1 MNDEVIPLLKVH
13 EYFQGASDEIL
24 GEVARLG
31 RVAQYPAGAVVHEAD
46 VVLTTV
52 GFVLRGR
59 LKAVRVGA
67 NGTESLFRMIER
79 GEQFGLMV
87 GALNEPVPIRVV
99 ALEPT
104 TVLRLDYEEAM
115 ELTLVRP
122 ELRRLWLKTYAGS
135 MRKLFL
141 GAAPKRSVMMLAL
154 IHDSPA
160 TRQTAE
166 RLIRRLSDIG
176 EQLAV
181 LSDSDQRM
189 DSPNVRFRALRE
201 GGRDLTSEEIRE
213 QISCWQDVNRI
224 IFDVHSYL
232 TPERAERLLNLV
244 DRAVYFVPADAA
256 EGAIRRLQALDVS
269 ARGWRDKISVAWL
282 IRGDGSVVPTVPNLP
297 ELASR
302 DFKIKETPPRPP
314 MGQSLANGLERLVHD
329 LRGVRLG
336 VALGGG
342 AARGMSHL
350 GVLKALERSGIVVD
364 MIAGTSAG
372 AMTGV
377 MYSAGLD
384 PDYNANQFATDLRP
398 SWFFRRLPQG
408 NYWYLI
414 HKYRR
419 GKFDPMLRKYLH
431 DWRLEQLAVP
441 CVSVTVDLVSGNS
454 VVRERGD
461 AVHAIL
467 ESINLP
473 VLSVPIVRDGQALI
487 DGGLVNNIP
496 ADVLVSMGC
505 NFVIAISVTAKLET
519 RFCDI
524 RPGHAI
530 LSRNKPGIGPTILRS
545 LLVQNHNLN
554 AFGVQPAD
562 VVIEPDV
569 TGVDSAEFMKAK
581 ELAAIGEA
589 AAMEQIPKIR
599 RLLNRLDPQ
608 LFTQTT
614 DTSVEDISREK
625 ATLIR

>member
-1 MNDEVIPLLKVH
+1 MPLLKVH
-13 EYFQGASDEIL
+13 EYFKGASDEAL
-24 GEVARLG
+24 DEVVRLG
-31 RVAQYPAGAVVHEAD
+31 RVAQYPAGSIVHEAD

-59 LKAVRVGA
+59 LKAVRVAA

-87 GALNEPVPIRVV
+87 GALGESVPIRVI

-115 ELTLVRP
+115 ELTLARP
-122 ELRRLWLKTYAGS
+122 DLRRLWLKTYAGS
-135 MRKLFL
+135 LRKLFL
-141 GAAPKRSVMMLAL
+141 GDAPKRSVTMLAL

-166 RLIRRLSDIG
+166 RLIRRLSDVG

-201 GGRDLTSEEIRE
+201 DGRDLTSEEIRE
-213 QISCWQDVNRI
+213 QVARWQDANRI
-224 IFDVHSYL
+224 IFDVHTFL
-232 TPERAERLLNLV
+232 TPERAARLMNLV
-244 DRAVYFVPADAA
+244 DRAVFFIPADEADS
-256 EGAIRRLQALDVS
+256 AIRRLKAMEVP

-282 IRGDGSVVPTVPNLP
+282 IRGDGSVVSAVPDLP

-302 DFKIKETPPRPP
+302 DFKIKETPPKPP
-314 MGQSLANGLERLVHD
+314 MGRSLANGLERLVHD

-350 GVLKALERSGIVVD
+350 GVLKALEDSGIVVD

-372 AMTGV
+372 AMTGI

-384 PDYNANQFATDLRP
+384 PDYNANQFASDLRP
-398 SWFFRRLPQG
+398 SWLFRRLPQG

-441 CVSVTVDLVSGNS
+441 CLSVTVDLVSGNS
-454 VVRERGD
+454 VVRQRGD

-519 RFCDI
+519 HFCDI
-524 RPGHAI
+524 KPGQGI
-530 LSRNKPGIGPTILRS
+530 QSRNKPGIGPTILRS
-545 LLVQNHNLN
+545 LLVQNHSLN

-569 TGVDSAEFMKAK
+569 TGVDSSEFMRAK

-589 AAMEQIPKIR
+589 AALEQIPKIR

-608 LFTQTT
+608 LFRLTA
-614 DTSVEDISREK
+614 DAHES
-625 ATLIR
+625 APA